1 MMTSMQDSNRM
12 RDSRRQPDRDVI
24 DVEKLEGQESAVME
38 NSEISSPLVLNERP
52 GVRYLC
58 CDRFFKCDG
67 RNLIAREIWPSDDG
81 FIELNRKELKRFII
95 NNKAK
100 RLNGLKVI
108 RHVAGKSSRECS
120 TDSRIQHIP
129 RDGNAPDNESI
140 IQSYRSD
147 LHKILNQYKGEENIY
162 DFNSTSAGIESDKV
176 KTQHKPRMQGNF
188 EQLTENTS
196 QISIISITE
205 SPETLITS
213 ETTDLKS
220 STVDESSSDDDESL
234 IGAYNF
240 MQNGR
245 DQLEPAMKPD
255 GTIVIPGV
263 VHVNNFESLD
273 GIMLELKVLIK
284 SPKESRRIN
293 VKIDCPNFKP
303 KSVKVNGTETHRLIN
318 DHYKT

>member
-100 RLNGLKVI
+100 
-108 RHVAGKSSRECS
+108 
-120 TDSRIQHIP
+120 
-129 RDGNAPDNESI
+129 
-140 IQSYRSD
+140 RSD